1 MAKSNRFSALRQLRD
16 QRQEDETL
24 EQTEP
29 EPEATE
35 WDEKQDAPFPTPSSP
50 SSNNDDITVTEPQS
64 APSQPDTTAKS
75 KKRGPGRPRGRRSN
89 PEYTQI
95 SAYIPLDLL
104 LEVQDELAEERREK
118 KQRTP
123 RPVSDLMEELLANWL
138 KKQKRKI
145 SDI

>member
-29 EPEATE
+29 ELEAIE
-35 WDEKQDAPFPTPSSP
+35 SPEKQDAPAPTPAPPLSH
-50 SSNNDDITVTEPQS
+50 NDDIPVAKPKS
-64 APSQPDTTAKS
+64 VPPPDTTVAS
-75 KKRGPGRPRGRRSN
+75 KKRSPGRPRGRRSN

-95 SAYIPLDLL
+95 SAYIPLELL
-104 LEVQDELAEERREK
+104 LEVQDELTEERRAK

-123 RPVSDLMEELLANWL
+123 RPVSDLVEELLANWL

-145 SDI
+145 SNT